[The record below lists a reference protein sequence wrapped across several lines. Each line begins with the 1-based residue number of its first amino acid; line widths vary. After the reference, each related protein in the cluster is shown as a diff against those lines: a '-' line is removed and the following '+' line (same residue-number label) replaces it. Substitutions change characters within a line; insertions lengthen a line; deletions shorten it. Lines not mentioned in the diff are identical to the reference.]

1 MATENIV
8 LLACAAVLCTLHVAG
23 GPLSGLFR
31 KPPPRRRT
39 VVRGPDDRLRARAE
53 PESMPPTVGTSAP
66 MTNVENEVISRAS

>member
-8 LLACAAVLCTLHVAG
+8 LLACAAVLCTLHIAG

-39 VVRGPDDRLRARAE
+39 VPRVTDDRSRARAE
-53 PESMPPTVGTSAP
+53 PESMPPAMTPGTP
-66 MTNVENEVISRAS
+66 MTNVENEVVSRAS